1 MLLLLQ
7 HVFIT
12 KKRSPN
18 VLLDLIQRTKDAV
31 KELDNLQYRR
41 MKKILMVDNEQNE
54 LGARTSNG
62 PAPAEGELA
71 GDDSTVRTAHPP
83 GTLTHGAQHG
93 VFQQPSHSSQTSIF
107 SVGVHKH
114 FYFICVTERTFL
126 AF

>member
-1 MLLLLQ
+1 MLIMLLLLQ

-83 GTLTHGAQHG
+83 GTLTQGAWHG
-93 VFQQPSHSSQTSIF
+93 
-107 SVGVHKH
+107 
-114 FYFICVTERTFL
+114 TFTP
-126 AF
+126 AKRFCSGIKGG